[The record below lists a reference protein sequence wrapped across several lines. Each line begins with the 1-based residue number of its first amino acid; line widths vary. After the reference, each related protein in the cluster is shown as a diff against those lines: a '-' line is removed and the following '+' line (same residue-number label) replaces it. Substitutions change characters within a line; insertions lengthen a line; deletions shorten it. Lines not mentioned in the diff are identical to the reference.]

1 MAILVSGG
9 INSSQIKGKVGNNVF
24 KRTNKQTII
33 SAYQPIV
40 KNPRTPAQRMVRAK
54 FVEVTKSSRILYD
67 RAFRKY
73 GVKLKGHSAYTSIL
87 RMVFNNPVVKC
98 VGYADNF
105 LPKYPS
111 NNQKLIGANTDLS
124 NEVFAYL
131 AIRWFRPAAQGAD
144 EYNLCLSIPKGL
156 FNYTPTGN
164 SGKIYVGT
172 NIPMESLVF
181 EVLLQ
186 GLYRTTVKLP
196 LNAFTVNERYGVD
209 SDNTAFGA
217 TPGDIGG
224 MYKYIVT
231 FNDNLNKET
240 DPANSGNYLI
250 GLGDPLGNSSFGLNA
265 GPAFECYWP
274 GVEKASRIGAVVLM
288 FSTPKTTE
296 AINFAGEETTPVY
309 TRELLLAING
319 VSSMYVHGA

>member
-24 KRTNKQTII
+24 KRTNKQTVI

-54 FVEVTKSSRILYD
+54 FVEVTRSSRLLYD

-73 GVKLKGHSAYTSIL
+73 GIKIKGHSAYTSIL
-87 RMVFNNPVVKC
+87 RMVFNNPVVKS

-105 LPKYPS
+105 LPKYPT

-124 NEVFAYL
+124 NEIFAYL
-131 AIRWFRPAAQGAD
+131 DIRWFRPAAQGAD
-144 EYNLCLSIPKGL
+144 EYVLCLSIPKGL
-156 FNYTPTGN
+156 FNYTPSGN
-164 SGKIYVGT
+164 PGKIYVGT
-172 NIPMESLVF
+172 NICMESLVF

-186 GLYRTTVKLP
+186 GLYRTTFKVP
-196 LNAFTVNERYGVD
+196 LLNFSINERYGVD
-209 SDNTAFGA
+209 SDNTAIA
-217 TPGDIGG
+217 NSEDNIGG
-224 MYKYIVT
+224 MYKYIVS
-231 FNDNLNKET
+231 FADCLGLDV

-250 GLGDPLGNSSFGLNA
+250 GLSEPMSNISFGLDSA
-265 GPAFECYWP
+265 PAFECYWP
-274 GVEKASRIGAVVLM
+274 GAEKANRIGAVVLM
-288 FSTPKTTE
+288 FSTPKDNATNLVGDE
-296 AINFAGEETTPVY
+296 VTPIY
-309 TRELLLAING
+309 TRELMLAING